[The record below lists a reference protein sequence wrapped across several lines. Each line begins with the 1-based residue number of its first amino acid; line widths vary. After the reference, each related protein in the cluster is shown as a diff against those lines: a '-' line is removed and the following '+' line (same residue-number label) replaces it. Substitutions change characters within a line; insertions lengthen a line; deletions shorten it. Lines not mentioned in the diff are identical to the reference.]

1 MNKKNLI
8 AGLLVSVILL
18 IPINSAYSN
27 NGLSVNNNDE
37 NLPYDTMLDDIW
49 TKQYHFSADNR
60 GESVKQASIGGYI
73 AVANWASA
81 GSHVKLGSCIFK
93 TNNNGEIIWEE
104 EYGDDY
110 FEPYRVYSVTEDNSG
125 NYCIMTGNF
134 GVKMWIVKYNII
146 GSKIWEKQ
154 LQIYHFARGKE
165 IIPTFDDGLAIVGYN
180 TYNYPSD
187 NQSVL
192 LLKIDNDGNEIW
204 HKTFDYE
211 LYNYGYSLKQTS
223 DGGFIIVGYT
233 SPNYDNEYKT
243 YLLKTDE
250 NGTLLWEKTFSGN
263 GKSKGYSLDITN
275 DNGYI
280 ITGKTNLNAGDIW
293 LLKTDENGTLLW
305 EKTFGGKY
313 NDIGYSVQTT
323 DDGGYII
330 TGYIG
335 DYWLGDVWLI
345 KTDAYGNL
353 QWDKNF
359 GGWSGASV
367 SQTLDSGYILT
378 GEGVGGAAFLIKTDA
393 NGNAPPLS
401 KTKDIGIRNRVFDNS
416 FLLSI
421 LEQYPLIQKLL
432 NLLRK

>member
-1 MNKKNLI
+1 MNKKILI

-250 NGTLLWEKTFSGN
+250 NGTLLWEKTF
-263 GKSKGYSLDITN
+263 
-275 DNGYI
+275 
-280 ITGKTNLNAGDIW
+280 
-293 LLKTDENGTLLW
+293 
-305 EKTFGGKY
+305 GGKY